1 MSEFVLLHAHSDHSL
16 LGRLSRVAQ
25 LVGHAKEL
33 GMPAIALTDH
43 GTLSGAVP
51 LLTEAAK
58 GGIKPIIQ
66 DLVATTLGPCRWC
79 CTARARQPLSL
90 CRLAPEF
97 GTMQRLSRR

>member
-1 MSEFVLLHAHSDHSL
+1 HSDHSL

-25 LVGHAKEL
+25 LVGPAKEL

-66 DLVATTLGPCRWC
+66 DLVARTLGPCRWC
-79 CTARARQPLSL
+79 CTARARQPLFL